1 MNKIA
6 ELNELLDTIVKDK
19 NFLEREKN
27 DFLKTLNTCKIE
39 ISGKDRII
47 ENLKISLERSNREF
61 NDLVV
66 KYNEIGTRS

>member
-6 ELNELLDTIVKDK
+6 ELNFIIENLSKEK
-19 NFLEREKN
+19 NSLEREKHEIT
-27 DFLKTLNTCKIE
+27 KSLNNYKIE
-39 ISGKDRII
+39 IQGKDRII
-47 ENLKISLERSNREF
+47 ENMKISLERNNREF

>member
-6 ELNELLDTIVKDK
+6 ELNFIIENFSKEK
-19 NFLEREKN
+19 NSLEREKHEIT
-27 DFLKTLNTCKIE
+27 KSLNNYKIE
-39 ISGKDRII
+39 IQGKDRII
-47 ENLKISLERSNREF
+47 ENMKISLERNNREF